1 MESLPLERT
10 YPLEQVFLDIA
21 RHVYDAI
28 GWPGVVG
35 LMAVESAC
43 IPFPSEVIM
52 PFAGWL
58 LVNDKG
64 HGWPYLFLGAF
75 YGALGNTIGSLIAYA
90 AGAWG
95 GRPLIEKYGRY
106 VLLTRKDVDWA
117 DNWFRKRGEVT
128 VLASR
133 VLPVVRTFISLPA
146 GISRMNLPR
155 FTALTFLGS
164 YPFAL
169 ALITAGYLLGDNWES
184 LTKYFRPV
192 TYPLAALL
200 VIGVVYFFYHRIRA
214 VRTDAQRP

>member
-1 MESLPLERT
+1 LESAPFERTHPLES
-10 YPLEQVFLDIA
+10 VFLDIA

-28 GWPGVVG
+28 GWPGVVA

-106 VLLTRKDVDWA
+106 VLITRKDVDWA

-128 VLASR
+128 VLVSR
-133 VLPVVRTFISLPA
+133 VLPVFRTFISLPA

-169 ALITAGYLLGDNWES
+169 ALITAGYLLGDNWET
-184 LTKYFRPV
+184 LIKYFRPV
-192 TYPLAALL
+192 TYPLALA
-200 VIGVVYFFYHRIRA
+200 VAVAVVYFFYHRIRA
-214 VRTDAQRP
+214 VRADP

>member
-1 MESLPLERT
+1 
-10 YPLEQVFLDIA
+10 
-21 RHVYDAI
+21 
-28 GWPGVVG
+28 
-35 LMAVESAC
+35 MAVESAC

-52 PFAGWL
+52 PLAGWL

-106 VLLTRKDVDWA
+106 VLLTRKDIDWA
-117 DNWFRKRGEVT
+117 DNWFKKRGEVT
-128 VLASR
+128 VLVSR
-133 VLPVVRTFISLPA
+133 VLPVFRTFISLPA

-155 FTALTFLGS
+155 FTALTFFGS

-169 ALITAGYLLGDNWES
+169 ALITAGYLLGDNWQS

-200 VIGVVYFFYHRIRA
+200 VIGVLYFFYHRIRA
-214 VRTDAQRP
+214 IRAEAQHP